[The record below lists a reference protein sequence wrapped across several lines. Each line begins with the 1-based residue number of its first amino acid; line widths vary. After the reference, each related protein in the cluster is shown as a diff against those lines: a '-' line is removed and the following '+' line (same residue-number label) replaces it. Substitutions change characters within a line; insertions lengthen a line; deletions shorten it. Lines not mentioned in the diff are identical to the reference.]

1 MPGLVGLGP
10 RGLPGA
16 ARSVSRLG
24 PFDDRFAGAGLA
36 ARWHVNGVPIVS
48 VTGGGLAL
56 TANAK
61 GDGIYQ
67 RPAQMPGA
75 TLGAQGVHYIAHFT
89 NNDMA
94 AAMFGLVI
102 LDADGNG
109 AGYSPYGDGNT
120 YLWHV
125 AHWGYAGTGPHNGS
139 QPSLFDYWLDL
150 HDNGAGRYAGR
161 WGTGAWPNISWAPR
175 TSWDVPGA
183 QGPVLFGAA
192 AIYGGATFPLT
203 CRVREFRVVPG

>member
-24 PFDDRFAGAGLA
+24 PLDDRFAGASLA
-36 ARWHVNGVPIVS
+36 ARWYLNGIPTVS
-48 VTGGGLAL
+48 VAGGVLTL
-56 TANAK
+56 TANAR

-67 RPAQMPGA
+67 RPARMPAGA
-75 TLGAQGVHYIAHFT
+75 RGVHYVAHFT
-89 NNDMA
+89 DNDMP
-94 AAMFGLVI
+94 AAMVGLVI
-102 LDADGNG
+102 LDAEGNG

-139 QPSLFDYWLDL
+139 QPSLRDYWLDL
-150 HDNGAGRYAGR
+150 HAGGTGGYAGR
-161 WGTGAWPNISWAPR
+161 WGTGTWPNIRWEPHAR
-175 TSWDVPGA
+175 WDVPGA
-183 QGPVLFGAA
+183 QGPVLFGIA

-203 CRVREFRVVPG
+203 CRVTEFRVVPG